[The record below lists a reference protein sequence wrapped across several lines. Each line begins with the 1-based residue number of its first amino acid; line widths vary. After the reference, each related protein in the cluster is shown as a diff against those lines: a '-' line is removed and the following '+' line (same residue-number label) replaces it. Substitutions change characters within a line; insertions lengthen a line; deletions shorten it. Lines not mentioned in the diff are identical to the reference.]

1 MLRVEQ
7 DAASLEPRH
16 VQFCLRRG
24 NQKMEKERRRRRVF
38 SSNTNHF
45 DTTGLLIF
53 GISRV
58 TSFLF
63 FFSSFNDLLL
73 VPESLPELHRFS
85 FKMTRP
91 AVKISLSP
99 PRKRDSVSAAPRP
112 VPPRGNEPQP
122 WRFTLFGAGSELR
135 SAHAGILCIYKQG

>member
-24 NQKMEKERRRRRVF
+24 SQKMEKERRRRRVF
-38 SSNTNHF
+38 SSNINHF
-45 DTTGLLIF
+45 DTTGLPIF

-63 FFSSFNDLLL
+63 FFLFQLFIISS
-73 VPESLPELHRFS
+73 
-85 FKMTRP
+85 
-91 AVKISLSP
+91 
-99 PRKRDSVSAAPRP
+99 
-112 VPPRGNEPQP
+112 
-122 WRFTLFGAGSELR
+122 
-135 SAHAGILCIYKQG
+135 